1 MVRPERRS
9 RADIIAALVI
19 ALVVAVGTGLIWWTS
34 DARATESRPA
44 SAPVKPV
51 VPAKAVPA
59 TLRQLWAVPS
69 AHTTMPVVAGGVVI
83 AGDGRTVT
91 GHDPVTGQALWTF
104 ARDRELCGVSW
115 LYHYAVAV
123 YPDGRG
129 CGQVSTV
136 DGSTGRRGSTR
147 SGYADKHVDLSSDG
161 TNVLAAGASRLEL
174 WRSDMVRVI
183 GYGEVDARIKP
194 GQVGVGAGCDLLS
207 AASSTSAVSVLQSC
221 PDRRELQLTLLQA
234 ADQDDE
240 PELRDVPLNGVTA
253 ESGARVLAV
262 SDTSTA
268 VYLPVPRPR
277 VVVYDNAG
285 SEESS
290 ADLSAPPTPAGLQHS
305 AVSQAAGL
313 ITWWTGNSLVV
324 FDANRLAYRYTIPT
338 AGPVAP
344 LGPATMMANKL
355 LIPVTGG
362 VGVYEASAGTLERV
376 IPVDRPAG
384 PGPIVP
390 GVAGTTLLE
399 QRGAN
404 LVALG

>member
-1 MVRPERRS
+1 MVRPERRR
-9 RADIIAALVI
+9 RADLVAALVI
-19 ALVVAVGTGLIWWTS
+19 ALVVAVGAGLIWWTS

-44 SAPVKPV
+44 AEPVKPV
-51 VPAKAVPA
+51 VPAKAVPE
-59 TLRQLWAVPS
+59 TLRQLWTAPS
-69 AHTTMPVVAGGVVI
+69 AHTTIPVVAGGAVVT
-83 AGDGRTVT
+83 GDGRTVT
-91 GHDPVTGQALWTF
+91 GHDPVTGQTLWTF

-123 YPDGRG
+123 YPDSRG
-129 CGQVSTV
+129 CGQVSTI
-136 DGSTGRRGSTR
+136 DGSTGRRGATR

-161 TNVLAAGASRLEL
+161 TTVLSAGASRLEL

-194 GQVGVGAGCDLLS
+194 AQVGVGAGCDILS
-207 AASSTSAVSVLQSC
+207 AASSTSAVSLMQSC
-221 PDRRELQLTLLQA
+221 AGSGELQVTLLRA

-240 PELRDVPLNGVTA
+240 PDLRDVPLNGVKA

-268 VYLPVPRPR
+268 VYLPTPRPR
-277 VVVYDNAG
+277 VVVYDETG

-290 ADLSAPPTPAGLQHS
+290 ADLAAPPTPAGLQHS

-324 FDANRLAYRYTIPT
+324 FDANRLAYRYTIP
-338 AGPVAP
+338 AVGPTTP
-344 LGPATMMANKL
+344 LGPATTMADKL
-355 LIPVTGG
+355 LVPVTGG

-376 IPVDRPAG
+376 IPVDRPATQG
-384 PGPIVP
+384 PVVSR
-390 GVAGTTLLE
+390 VAGTTLLE
-399 QRGAN
+399 QRGGN